1 MLIYPY
7 STPLILTEDIYV
19 EYGGQTGTSTA
30 TQRQNAFL
38 IAEQRASK
46 YIGTFLLPTI
56 VTGTY
61 PYNSS
66 NFIVTDYGY
75 VSQILSANVL
85 SLQGSTTC
93 ELKSDSGCAYIFEDT
108 FGYLNYSCVQSLC
121 NCAVYQ
127 SPYQFQIAYEAGLP
141 TGTANQAGILQAL
154 TIVANIGLGQVAGG
168 CGSDG
173 DVGITEW
180 SSMDYKE
187 KRKDWPVTSLGASAK
202 AGYAADLIKATI
214 RLVRP
219 AITLR

>member
-7 STPLILTEDIYV
+7 TTPLILTEDIYV

-75 VSQILSANVL
+75 VHQILSAKVL
-85 SLQGSTTC
+85 SLQGSTSCT
-93 ELKSDSGCAYIFEDT
+93 LKEDSGCAYIFDDT
-108 FGYLNYSCVQSLC
+108 YAYLNYSCIQSKC
-121 NCAVYQ
+121 NCAQWQ
-127 SPYQFQIAYEAGLP
+127 SPYQYQIAYQAGLP
-141 TGTANQAGILQAL
+141 TGTANQPSILQAL
-154 TIVANIGLGQVAGG
+154 TIVANIGLSQVAGG

-173 DVGITEW
+173 DVGITQW
-180 SSMDYKE
+180 SSMDYSE
-187 KRKDWPVTSLGASAK
+187 KRKDWPVTSLGRSAK
-202 AGYAADLIKATI
+202 AGYAADLIKSTI

>member
-30 TQRQNAFL
+30 VQRQNAFL

-75 VSQILSANVL
+75 VHQILSAKVL
-85 SLQGSTTC
+85 SVQGSTSCT
-93 ELKSDSGCAYIFEDT
+93 LKEDSGCAYIFDDT
-108 FGYLNYSCVQSLC
+108 YAYLNYSCVSSLC
-121 NCAVYQ
+121 NCSTWQ
-127 SPYQFQIAYEAGLP
+127 SPYQFQIAYQAGLP
-141 TGTANQAGILQAL
+141 TGTANQPGILQAL
-154 TIVANIGLGQVAGG
+154 TIVANIGLSQVAGG

-173 DVGITEW
+173 DVGITQ
-180 SSMDYKE
+180 
-187 KRKDWPVTSLGASAK
+187 
-202 AGYAADLIKATI
+202 
-214 RLVRP
+214 
-219 AITLR
+219 

>member
-7 STPLILTEDIYV
+7 TVPLILTDDIYV
-19 EYGGQTGTSTA
+19 EYGGQTGSSTPA
-30 TQRQNAFL
+30 QRQNAFL
-38 IAEQRASK
+38 IAEQRATK

-75 VSQILSANVL
+75 VHQILSAKVL
-85 SLQGSTTC
+85 SLQGSTSCT
-93 ELKSDSGCAYIFEDT
+93 LKEDSGCAYIFDDT
-108 FGYLNYSCVQSLC
+108 YAYLNYSCIQSTC
-121 NCAVYQ
+121 NCAQWQ
-127 SPYQFQIAYEAGLP
+127 SPYQYQIAYQAGLP
-141 TGTANQAGILQAL
+141 TGTANQPGILQAL
-154 TIVANIGLGQVAGG
+154 TIVANIGLSQVAGG

-187 KRKDWPVTSLGASAK
+187 KRKDWPVTSLGRSAK